1 MDNLPDMDRLLS
13 SYPGGAGDEQVIE
26 ALVALYR
33 AGLYRLA
40 CSMLSDP
47 DEAED
52 AVQQIFVRA
61 ALNLGRYQ
69 PGSNF
74 KAWLYT
80 LAVNVCR
87 GLLRKRKAR
96 EALLR
101 LLGRSYQADSQA
113 GSLEGALEQRETAE
127 QIWLAVERL
136 HEKHRLV
143 VCLRYQQGFTIAE
156 IARVL
161 GVREKTVYS
170 RLYAALD
177 RLRSQMEDERPA
189 EGWSRAVEEKG
200 MDV

>member
-1 MDNLPDMDRLLS
+1 MDHLPDMDRLLS
-13 SYPGGAGDEQVIE
+13 SHAGGSAGDEQVIE
-26 ALVALYR
+26 ALVTLYR

-40 CSMLSDP
+40 CSMLRDP

-61 ALNLGRYQ
+61 ALYLGRYQ

-87 GLLRKRKAR
+87 GLLRKRQAR
-96 EALLR
+96 QALLR
-101 LLGRSYQADSQA
+101 LLGRSQQADSQA
-113 GSLEGALEQRETAE
+113 GSPEGAVEQRETAE
-127 QIWLAVERL
+127 QLWSAVERL
-136 HEKHRLV
+136 DEKHRLV
-143 VCLRYQQGFTIAE
+143 VCLRYQQGLTIAE

-161 GVREKTVYS
+161 SVREKTVYS

-177 RLRSQMEDERPA
+177 RLRSQMENEPVGRGLA
-189 EGWSRAVEEKG
+189 AGG
-200 MDV
+200 